1 MRIDKY
7 LKTAR
12 VLKRR
17 EVAKQL
23 ALNERLLIND
33 KIAKPSSEVREGDI
47 VKIIFGHREITIKVL
62 EVREHA
68 SKQDA
73 FEMYEVLEEKKE
85 EFIADK
91 PFVFMIRDRE
101 SGVILFTGRV
111 NEV

>member
-23 ALNERLLIND
+23 ALNERLLING
-33 KIAKPSSEVREGDI
+33 KTAKPSSEVREGDI

-73 FEMYEVLEEKKE
+73 FEM
-85 EFIADK
+85 
-91 PFVFMIRDRE
+91 
-101 SGVILFTGRV
+101 
-111 NEV
+111 